1 MRRVCAVL
9 GGYYGKNKGRFYDSR
24 GYSHRKADKMT
35 LIQGYFG
42 IIELCHSD
50 RYDLFLVDM
59 EQRCL
64 EEIGILLRY
73 NHNHDPHTG
82 RFTSGSGVDNG
93 KKDVDKLTESSIIN
107 YAKATDVFE
116 VSNNSENSNCELQNV
131 VDLMEKSSVG
141 RDALAKLS
149 EKGVKPIFDY
159 SEVRHTNRG
168 MQQGNSIR
176 LYARN
181 IANERVAAQT
191 VIHETTHLYYGIGQN
206 QWAEAVCF
214 AKEKMFLTGRPL
226 TVAEKRYIIK
236 LAKDNYPEFNWKKG
250 GYINGK
256 WI

>member
-9 GGYYGKNKGRFYDSR
+9 GGYYGKNKGRFYDIR

-116 VSNNSENSNCELQNV
+116 VSNNSENSNFELQNV

-250 GYINGK
+250 GYINEK

>member
-1 MRRVCAVL
+1 ME
-9 GGYYGKNKGRFYDSR
+9 
-24 GYSHRKADKMT
+24 
-35 LIQGYFG
+35 LILRY
-42 IIELCHSD
+42 IELLDLCRSEL
-50 RYDLFLVDM
+50 YDPLLADI
-59 EQRCL
+59 EERCL
-64 EEIGILLRY
+64 EAIGILLRY

-82 RFTSGSGVDNG
+82 RFTSGNGVDNG

-116 VSNNSENSNCELQNV
+116 LFNNSENSNFELQNV

-168 MQQGNSIR
+168 MQQGKSIR

-214 AKEKMFLTGRPL
+214 AKEKMFITGRPL
-226 TVAEKRYIIK
+226 TVAEKRYIVK
-236 LAKDNYPEFNWKKG
+236 LAKDNYPEFKWKKG

-256 WI
+256 RL

>member
-1 MRRVCAVL
+1 ME
-9 GGYYGKNKGRFYDSR
+9 
-24 GYSHRKADKMT
+24 
-35 LIQGYFG
+35 LILRY
-42 IIELCHSD
+42 IELLDLCRSEL
-50 RYDLFLVDM
+50 YDTFLADI
-59 EQRCL
+59 EEKCL

-82 RFTSGSGVDNG
+82 RFTSGNGVDNG

-116 VSNNSENSNCELQNV
+116 LFNNSENSNFELQNV

-168 MQQGNSIR
+168 MQQGKSIR

-206 QWAEAVCF
+206 Q
-214 AKEKMFLTGRPL
+214 
-226 TVAEKRYIIK
+226 
-236 LAKDNYPEFNWKKG
+236 
-250 GYINGK
+250 
-256 WI
+256 

>member
-50 RYDLFLVDM
+50 SYDLFLVDM

-116 VSNNSENSNCELQNV
+116 VSNNSENSNFELQNV

>member
-1 MRRVCAVL
+1 M
-9 GGYYGKNKGRFYDSR
+9 K
-24 GYSHRKADKMT
+24 
-35 LIQGYFG
+35 LILRY
-42 IIELCHSD
+42 IELLDLCRSEL
-50 RYDLFLVDM
+50 YDPLLADI
-59 EQRCL
+59 EERCL
-64 EEIGILLRY
+64 EAIGILLRY

-82 RFTSGSGVDNG
+82 RFTSGNGVDNG

-116 VSNNSENSNCELQNV
+116 LFNNSENSNFELQNV

-168 MQQGNSIR
+168 MQQGKSIR

-214 AKEKMFLTGRPL
+214 AKEKMFITGRPL
-226 TVAEKRYIIK
+226 TVAEKRYIVK
-236 LAKDNYPEFNWKKG
+236 LAKDNYPEFKWKKG

-256 WI
+256 RL

>member
-1 MRRVCAVL
+1 M
-9 GGYYGKNKGRFYDSR
+9 
-24 GYSHRKADKMT
+24 
-35 LIQGYFG
+35 
-42 IIELCHSD
+42 
-50 RYDLFLVDM
+50 
-59 EQRCL
+59 
-64 EEIGILLRY
+64 
-73 NHNHDPHTG
+73 
-82 RFTSGSGVDNG
+82 
-93 KKDVDKLTESSIIN
+93 TESSIIN

-116 VSNNSENSNCELQNV
+116 VSNNSENSNFELQNV

-141 RDALAKLS
+141 RDALTKLS

-214 AKEKMFLTGRPL
+214 AKEKMFITGRPL
-226 TVAEKRYIIK
+226 TVAEKRYIVK
-236 LAKDNYPEFNWKKG
+236 LAKDNYPEFKWKKG

-256 WI
+256 RL

>member
-1 MRRVCAVL
+1 ME
-9 GGYYGKNKGRFYDSR
+9 
-24 GYSHRKADKMT
+24 
-35 LIQGYFG
+35 LILRY
-42 IIELCHSD
+42 IELLDLCRSEL
-50 RYDLFLVDM
+50 YDTFLADI
-59 EQRCL
+59 EEKCL

-82 RFTSGSGVDNG
+82 RFTSGNGVDNG

-116 VSNNSENSNCELQNV
+116 LFNNSENSNFELQNV

-168 MQQGNSIR
+168 MQQGKSIR

-214 AKEKMFLTGRPL
+214 AKEKMFITGRPL
-226 TVAEKRYIIK
+226 TVAEKRYIVK
-236 LAKDNYPEFNWKKG
+236 LAKDNYSEFKWKKG

-256 WI
+256 RL

>member
-1 MRRVCAVL
+1 ME
-9 GGYYGKNKGRFYDSR
+9 
-24 GYSHRKADKMT
+24 
-35 LIQGYFG
+35 LILRY
-42 IIELCHSD
+42 IELLDLCRSEL
-50 RYDLFLVDM
+50 YDTFLADI
-59 EQRCL
+59 EEKCL

-82 RFTSGSGVDNG
+82 RVTSGNGVDNG

-116 VSNNSENSNCELQNV
+116 LFNNSENSNFELQNV

-168 MQQGNSIR
+168 MQQGKSIR

-214 AKEKMFLTGRPL
+214 AKEKMFITGRPL
-226 TVAEKRYIIK
+226 TVAEKRYIVK
-236 LAKDNYPEFNWKKG
+236 LAKDNYPEFKWKKG

-256 WI
+256 RL

>member
-1 MRRVCAVL
+1 MEL
-9 GGYYGKNKGRFYDSR
+9 ISR
-24 GYSHRKADKMT
+24 Y
-35 LIQGYFG
+35 
-42 IIELCHSD
+42 IELLDLCRSEL
-50 RYDLFLVDM
+50 YDPLLADI
-59 EQRCL
+59 EERCL
-64 EEIGILLRY
+64 EAIGILLRY

-82 RFTSGSGVDNG
+82 RFTSGNGVDNG

-116 VSNNSENSNCELQNV
+116 LFNNSENSNFELQNV

-168 MQQGNSIR
+168 MQQGKSIR

-214 AKEKMFLTGRPL
+214 AKEKMFITGRPL
-226 TVAEKRYIIK
+226 TVAEKRYIVK
-236 LAKDNYPEFNWKKG
+236 LAKDNYPEFKWKKG

-256 WI
+256 RL

>member
-1 MRRVCAVL
+1 ME
-9 GGYYGKNKGRFYDSR
+9 
-24 GYSHRKADKMT
+24 
-35 LIQGYFG
+35 LILRY
-42 IIELCHSD
+42 IELLDLRRSEL
-50 RYDLFLVDM
+50 YDTFLADI
-59 EQRCL
+59 EEKCL

-82 RFTSGSGVDNG
+82 RFTSGNGVDNG

-116 VSNNSENSNCELQNV
+116 LFNNSENSNFELQNV

-168 MQQGNSIR
+168 MQQGKSIR

-214 AKEKMFLTGRPL
+214 AKEKMFITGRPL
-226 TVAEKRYIIK
+226 TVAEKRYIVK
-236 LAKDNYPEFNWKKG
+236 LAKDNYPEFKWKKG

-256 WI
+256 RL

>member
-1 MRRVCAVL
+1 
-9 GGYYGKNKGRFYDSR
+9 
-24 GYSHRKADKMT
+24 MT

-50 RYDLFLVDM
+50 RYDLFLADT
-59 EQRCL
+59 ELRCL
-64 EEIGILLRY
+64 DEIGILLRY

-82 RFTSGSGVDNG
+82 RFTSGNGVDNG

-116 VSNNSENSNCELQNV
+116 VSNNSENSNFELQNV

-141 RDALAKLS
+141 RDALTKLS

-191 VIHETTHLYYGIGQN
+191 VIHETTHLYYGRGQN

-214 AKEKMFLTGRPL
+214 AKEKMFITGRPL
-226 TVAEKRYIIK
+226 TVAEKRYIVK
-236 LAKDNYPEFNWKKG
+236 LAKDNYPEFKWKKG

-256 WI
+256 WL

>member
-1 MRRVCAVL
+1 ME
-9 GGYYGKNKGRFYDSR
+9 
-24 GYSHRKADKMT
+24 
-35 LIQGYFG
+35 LILRY
-42 IIELCHSD
+42 IELLDLCRSEL
-50 RYDLFLVDM
+50 YDPLLADI
-59 EQRCL
+59 EERCL
-64 EEIGILLRY
+64 EAIGILLRY

-82 RFTSGSGVDNG
+82 RFTSGNGVDNG

-116 VSNNSENSNCELQNV
+116 LFNNSENSNFELQNV

-168 MQQGNSIR
+168 MQQGKSIR

-181 IANERVAAQT
+181 IANERVDAQT

-214 AKEKMFLTGRPL
+214 AKEKMFITGRPL
-226 TVAEKRYIIK
+226 TVAEKRYIVK
-236 LAKDNYPEFNWKKG
+236 LAKDNYPEFKWKKG

-256 WI
+256 RL

>member
-116 VSNNSENSNCELQNV
+116 VSNNSENSNFELQNV

-250 GYINGK
+250 GYINEK